1 MRVLKIPMLM
11 MTSYKEVEL
20 LVKAVQ
26 GAMKEDNDNGVTEN
40 FDAYKIILSALDKI
54 KLIFRNIE
62 IESGGENAVDDL

>member
-1 MRVLKIPMLM
+1 